1 MEDVAKK
8 NDFSQFTTV
17 DETVS
22 IAEKE
27 YLIKFFSNINI
38 NIEDITTGIER
49 KNHQKVVKVKYSFN
63 NQEFITKPLYYK
75 NILYA
80 DSVKDVHNII
90 NYFGAPVFWLDIE
103 QHDWPKP
110 KGQTDIDSLIINDMT
125 DDDNFKKQLKSLG
138 NNLSIGYIQRI
149 TKEGR
154 SSQYYRNL
162 ENNNHW
168 HDLILLIQEFIKS
181 SGENIDK
188 KYFNQLVF
196 KWDGN
201 KNTDRLRSSLSP
213 YFGDRAI
220 IQRLRENIKL
230 YKSKDLL
237 KKESIKPMIDLL
249 KYKKQIILQGPP
261 GTGKTREAKLIA
273 EVILNSDDLNNSEQ
287 FKLVQFHPSY
297 TYEDFV
303 RGTVAESKGDKIEY
317 KNVNKILGEFAERA
331 VKNFKAS
338 SKSTPESN
346 LDVWIEEKFE
356 DFKNNI
362 EAKLP
367 EEETIL
373 SGDISVFEVHN
384 DHFKYGKKWQTPGY
398 LKFGEFKKL
407 VKAVLQ
413 KEIEPAV
420 GSSKL
425 NKEKFI
431 HAHYRFTYY
440 NALLTK
446 FFNENEYE
454 EPKEKID
461 LKNYVLII
469 DEINRANLSSV
480 LGELIYALEYRGE
493 SVDSMYAIGEDNKL
507 MLPPNLY
514 IIGTMNTADRS
525 VGHIDYAMRRRF
537 AFVDVLPKDL
547 SGEEGIVF
555 DAHLFAE
562 VSSLFVKDFD
572 LARDY
577 SKEKIERAATLSS
590 EFDPKDVR
598 LGHSYFI
605 QQYEKDV
612 DGKDDSDKPY
622 DFNLR
627 VEYEIKPI
635 LREYHKDGILI
646 GDGIAEKIEA
656 LAASK

>member
-1 MEDVAKK
+1 MNLWKLGCRWK
-8 NDFSQFTTV
+8 SGTPLFYDF
-17 DETVS
+17 
-22 IAEKE
+22 IKE
-27 YLIKFFSNINI
+27 
-38 NIEDITTGIER
+38 
-49 KNHQKVVKVKYSFN
+49 H
-63 NQEFITKPLYYK
+63 
-75 NILYA
+75 NILIGWIDKDYST
-80 DSVKDVHNII
+80 DSYILVTDGHSV
-90 NYFGAPVFWLDIE
+90 LDIAKVNSSRKSVLDFPEYE
-103 QHDWPKP
+103 Q
-110 KGQTDIDSLIINDMT
+110 S
-125 DDDNFKKQLKSLG
+125 F
-138 NNLSIGYIQRI
+138 
-149 TKEGR
+149 
-154 SSQYYRNL
+154 
-162 ENNNHW
+162 
-168 HDLILLIQEFIKS
+168 HDLQIPFDEDLFIYEAIFFNISEEDRFIYPLQQGIVRVQAQEYREKFISLKNKYMN
-181 SGENIDK
+181 SG
-188 KYFNQLVF
+188 
-196 KWDGN
+196 
-201 KNTDRLRSSLSP
+201 S
-213 YFGDRAI
+213 
-220 IQRLRENIKL
+220 RENKL
-230 YKSKDLL
+230 N
-237 KKESIKPMIDLL
+237 DLL

-261 GTGKTREAKLIA
+261 GTGKTREAKSIA
-273 EVILNSDDLNNSEQ
+273 EEILNSNDLNNSEQ

-297 TYEDFV
+297 TYEDFA
-303 RGTVAESKGDKIEY
+303 RGIVAESQGDKIEY

-338 SKSTPESN
+338 STNTPESN
-346 LDVWIEEKFE
+346 LDVWIDEKFE

-373 SGDISVFEVHN
+373 SGDISVFEVNN

-413 KEIEPAV
+413 KEIEPSVA
-420 GSSKL
+420 SSKL

-446 FFNENEYE
+446 FFNENIYE

-493 SVDSMYAIGEDNKL
+493 SVDSMYEIGGDNKL

-547 SGEEGIVF
+547 SSEEGIVF
-555 DAHLFAE
+555 DADLFAE

-572 LARDY
+572 LSRDY

-590 EFDPKDVR
+590 EFDPKDVW

-635 LREYHKDGILI
+635 LREYLKDGILI

-656 LAASK
+656 LAASI